1 MSVTKLV
8 WASHSSSRAG
18 DTVGVSSCGSRAQKG
33 RPTAAGS
40 ARVSGE
46 RVALA
51 EHEVR
56 RATRPELP
64 LQISFGEEIKT
75 EYTWLQEHTR
85 TRKRGRV
92 QQYKFNAKQGRQVRN
107 KVVKAPSTDGA
118 NEMGTHCSFAN
129 GSAKAFGAFAVKLRD
144 NGDIHHVQALF
155 VNKDD
160 QVVLATILL
169 SQEPSLKNFF
179 LRSSNKSCTSNY
191 PAVART
197 ITEKFFPSKFKP
209 EELSNLSSNINRSL
223 SAWVQDLCS
232 KTLSMERPLKC
243 LRVSKAPVCKPET
256 LKPARVR
263 RAKGRKPGATVSQEH
278 HDQSAFEGAH
288 ASPAIQ
294 EHATAADLTKVLEK
308 VTKNTVRDVIKE
320 IKPLFKLGTVKKTKN
335 AKQDDGAINKIRD
348 KLDQQAKSLD
358 AAAAAIN
365 KFTDKLNNTHE
376 KSDLES
382 GSASEN
388 SSEDEKDF
396 EKRCCNFC
404 AVPSSYYF
412 GPVALP
418 PISSVPTP
426 ISSVPSHQELM
437 HQQMQVS
444 SASVLGQ
451 AQVCP
456 SCRSTFQHP
465 TVSQFSY
472 SFTVPLP
479 SYIGGTIYQTPPHPV
494 THSHAEKKKKKA
506 HSSKR
511 CIAFERQK
519 KIHEVD

>member
-1 MSVTKLV
+1 MSVTK
-8 WASHSSSRAG
+8 
-18 DTVGVSSCGSRAQKG
+18 
-33 RPTAAGS
+33 
-40 ARVSGE
+40 
-46 RVALA
+46 
-51 EHEVR
+51 
-56 RATRPELP
+56 ELP
-64 LQISFGEEIKT
+64 LQISFGDEIKT

-92 QQYKFNAKQGRQVRN
+92 QRYKFNAKQGRQVRPRLLLFS
-107 KVVKAPSTDGA
+107 AAQSTDGD

-155 VNKDD
+155 VDKDD
-160 QVVLATILL
+160 QVVPA
-169 SQEPSLKNFF
+169 
-179 LRSSNKSCTSNY
+179 NY
-191 PAVART
+191 PA
-197 ITEKFFPSKFKP
+197 FKP
-209 EELSNLSSNINRSL
+209 EELSNLSSDINRSL

-232 KTLSMERPLKC
+232 KTPSMDRPLKC
-243 LRVSKAPVCKPET
+243 LQVSKAPVCQPET

-320 IKPLFKLGTVKKTKN
+320 IKPLFKLGNVKKTKN
-335 AKQDDGAINKIRD
+335 AKQDDGVINKISD

-365 KFTDKLNNTHE
+365 KLTDKLNNTHE

-388 SSEDEKDF
+388 SSEDENDF
-396 EKRCCNFC
+396 EKRSCNFC
-404 AVPSSYYF
+404 AVPSFYYF

-426 ISSVPSHQELM
+426 ISSVPTHQELM

-444 SASVLGQ
+444 PASVLGQ

-465 TVSQFSY
+465 TVPQFSY
-472 SFTVPLP
+472 SFPVPLP
-479 SYIGGTIYQTPPHPV
+479 SYSGGTIYQTPPHPV
-494 THSHAEKKKKKA
+494 THGHAEKKKKKA

-511 CIAFERQK
+511 CIAFKRQK
-519 KIHEVD
+519 QIHEVD

>member
-1 MSVTKLV
+1 MKPK
-8 WASHSSSRAG
+8 WSR
-18 DTVGVSSCGSRAQKG
+18 VG
-33 RPTAAGS
+33 T
-40 ARVSGE
+40 
-46 RVALA
+46 
-51 EHEVR
+51 
-56 RATRPELP
+56 ELS

-92 QQYKFNAKQGRQVRN
+92 QRYKFNAKQGRQVRPRLLLFS
-107 KVVKAPSTDGA
+107 AAQSTDGD
-118 NEMGTHCSFAN
+118 NEMGTHYSFAN

-144 NGDIHHVQALF
+144 NGDVHHVQALF
-155 VNKDD
+155 VDKDD
-160 QVVLATILL
+160 HVVPA
-169 SQEPSLKNFF
+169 
-179 LRSSNKSCTSNY
+179 NY
-191 PAVART
+191 PARHQPFLICMGARLMFENT
-197 ITEKFFPSKFKP
+197 IDGPATEV
-209 EELSNLSSNINRSL
+209 SSSF
-223 SAWVQDLCS
+223 
-232 KTLSMERPLKC
+232 EG
-243 LRVSKAPVCKPET
+243 
-256 LKPARVR
+256 ARLPTR
-263 RAKGRKPGATVSQEH
+263 DPQASTP
-278 HDQSAFEGAH
+278 FEGAH

-294 EHATAADLTKVLEK
+294 EHATEADLTKVLEK

-320 IKPLFKLGTVKKTKN
+320 IKPLFKLGNVKKTKN
-335 AKQDDGAINKIRD
+335 AKQDDGVINKISD

-365 KFTDKLNNTHE
+365 KLTDKLNNTHE

-388 SSEDEKDF
+388 SSEDENDF
-396 EKRCCNFC
+396 EKRNCNFC

-426 ISSVPSHQELM
+426 ISSVPTHQELM

-444 SASVLGQ
+444 PASVLGQ

-465 TVSQFSY
+465 TVPQFSY
-472 SFTVPLP
+472 SFPVPLP
-479 SYIGGTIYQTPPHPV
+479 SYSGGTIYQTPPHPV

-511 CIAFERQK
+511 CIAFKRQK
-519 KIHEVD
+519 QIHEVD